1 MGHSKH
7 VNEVIQ
13 YQRLSCFQVEITF
26 LSYLDVA
33 RFFGKHFALTYGND
47 KMEELKFMTQ
57 KVRTW
62 RDHDLSLPGKLC
74 D

>member
-33 RFFGKHFALTYGND
+33 RFFGKHFAL
-47 KMEELKFMTQ
+47 KMEMIKW
-57 KVRTW
+57 KN
-62 RDHDLSLPGKLC
+62 
-74 D
+74 